1 MAVRA
6 IVVYPH
12 PVLTTPTREVETVD
26 DDLRAL
32 VDDMIETMRAE
43 RGVGL
48 AANQVGQS
56 VRLMV
61 VDVSAGEDP
70 EALTVLVNPRVVET
84 SGRQNGEEGCLSFPG
99 IFENITRPQRV
110 VVEATRL
117 DGQSVRVEGEDFFAR
132 ALLHEIDHLDGIV
145 FLQRMSPLK
154 RRLVQRQIRR
164 LEQAGQ
170 WPESV
175 MPDATASTEG

>member
-12 PVLTTPTREVETVD
+12 PVLTTPTRPVEAVDEEVRTLVADMVD
-26 DDLRAL
+26 
-32 VDDMIETMRAE
+32 TMRAE

-48 AANQVGQS
+48 AANQVGES
-56 VRLMV
+56 RRLMV

-70 EALTVLVNPRVVET
+70 EALTVLINPRLLKT
-84 SGRQNGEEGCLSFPG
+84 SGRQSGDEGCLSFPG
-99 IFENITRPQRV
+99 IFEVITRPAKAVIEGMTLDGETVQ
-110 VVEATRL
+110 VEA
-117 DGQSVRVEGEDFFAR
+117 EDFFAR
-132 ALLHEIDHLDGIV
+132 ALLHELDHLDGVV

-164 LEQAGQ
+164 LRESGE
-170 WPESV
+170 WPETV
-175 MPDATASTEG
+175 LPEATEPAQG